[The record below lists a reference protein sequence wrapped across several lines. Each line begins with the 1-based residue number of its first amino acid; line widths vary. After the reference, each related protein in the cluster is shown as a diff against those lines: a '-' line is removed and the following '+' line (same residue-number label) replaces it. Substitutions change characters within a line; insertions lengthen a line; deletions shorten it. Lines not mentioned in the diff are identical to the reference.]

1 MAKKISSEPE
11 ANITLLPRLSIRKF
25 LSNQPVKGMVDWLP
39 GEFKIRKYIFDTWRQ
54 VCLSY
59 GMEEY
64 LTPVLENAE
73 IYRAKSGEDVG
84 QKELMVFVDQGSREL
99 ALRPEMTPSVT
110 RLVSKIYEASPKPIK
125 YFSIANFVRNERP
138 QRGRNREF
146 WQLNCDIFGSVS
158 LSSDIE
164 VLTLALDL
172 MLAFN
177 PPKDS
182 FVLSLNHRGLLD
194 DLLSLLK
201 INHEK
206 KLAVAR
212 ILDKYPKLKEADFAK
227 CLVDLDL
234 DSKQIKTIIKF
245 MTAISLADL
254 KQRLPELTESQGLKE
269 LEEIMTALRK
279 LGYQKLIEFKP
290 SVIRG
295 FDYYDGVIFEVF
307 DKHPENNRALFGGG
321 RYNGL
326 AELFGSRSFPAVG
339 FAPGDETTRLFLE
352 SWGLLKKIDLA
363 DSNKYYLPLLNF
375 GLEFETIELTKKLR
389 AEGWNIEMGLEVTKI
404 GKALEYANKKGI
416 SQVIIL
422 GEDELAQKIYKVK
435 DMSSGREKQNKL

>member
-1 MAKKISSEPE
+1 MAKK
-11 ANITLLPRLSIRKF
+11 T
-25 LSNQPVKGMVDWLP
+25 LSNQAVKGMVDWLP

-64 LTPVLENAE
+64 LTPILENAE

-84 QKELMVFVDQGSREL
+84 QKELMVFVDQGGREL

-110 RLVSKIYEASPKPIK
+110 RLVSKIYEANPKPIK

-146 WQLNCDIFGSVS
+146 WQLNCDVFGSIS

-164 VLTLALDL
+164 ILTLALDL

-194 DLLSLLK
+194 DLLSLLQV
-201 INHEK
+201 NHEK

-212 ILDKYPKLKEADFAK
+212 ILDKYEKLSAADFSK
-227 CLVDLDL
+227 CLGDLGLKND
-234 DSKQIKTIIKF
+234 QINTIVKF
-245 MTAISLADL
+245 MTAVSLDDL
-254 KQRLPELTESQGLKE
+254 KNRLPELSGSQGLQE
-269 LEEIMTALRK
+269 LEKIMKSLK
-279 LGYQKLIEFKP
+279 ELGYQKMIEFKP

-326 AELFGSRSFPAVG
+326 AELFGARSFPAVG
-339 FAPGDETTRLFLE
+339 FAPGDETIKLFLE
-352 SWGLLKKIDLA
+352 SWGLLKKLDWA
-363 DSNKYYLPLLNF
+363 EGNKYYLPLLNS
-375 GLEFETIELTKKLR
+375 GLELETIKLAKKLR
-389 AEGWNIEMGLEVTKI
+389 TKGWPVEMGLEVTKI

-422 GEDELAQKIYKVK
+422 GEDELAKKVYKVK
-435 DMSSGREKQNKL
+435 DMKSGREKKDKL

>member
-1 MAKKISSEPE
+1 MAKK
-11 ANITLLPRLSIRKF
+11 T
-25 LSNQPVKGMVDWLP
+25 LSNQAVKGMVDWLP
-39 GEFKIRKYIFDTWRQ
+39 EEFKVRKYIFDTWRQ

-64 LTPVLENAE
+64 LTPILENAE

-84 QKELMVFVDQGSREL
+84 QKELMVFVDQGGREL

-146 WQLNCDIFGSVS
+146 WQLNCDIFGSIG

-164 VLTLALDL
+164 ILTLALDL

-177 PPKDS
+177 PPRDS

-194 DLLSLLK
+194 DLLALLQV
-201 INHEK
+201 NHEK

-212 ILDKYPKLKEADFAK
+212 ILDKYGKLSAADFSK
-227 CLVDLDL
+227 CLGDLGLKND
-234 DSKQIKTIIKF
+234 QINTIIKF
-245 MTAISLADL
+245 MTAISLDDL
-254 KQRLPELTESQGLKE
+254 KNRLPELSGSQGLQE
-269 LEEIMTALRK
+269 LEKIMKSLK
-279 LGYQKLIEFKP
+279 ELGYQKMIEFKP

-307 DKHPENNRALFGGG
+307 DKHPANNRAMFGGG

-326 AELFGSRSFPAVG
+326 AELFGARSFPAIG
-339 FAPGDETTRLFLE
+339 FAPGDETTKLFLE
-352 SWGLLKKIDLA
+352 SWGLLAKLNLA
-363 DSNKYYLPLLNF
+363 DDNKYYLPLLNF
-375 GLEFETIELTKKLR
+375 GLEFETIKLAKKLR
-389 AEGWNIEMGLEVTKI
+389 AEGWKVEMGLEVAKI

-416 SQVIIL
+416 PQVIIL
-422 GEDELAQKIYKVK
+422 GEDELAQKVYKVK
-435 DMSSGREKQNKL
+435 DMKSGGEKKSKL